1 MEKLVITASNNG
13 NLVNPESKL
22 VNRFTSKSWQVI
34 VYAALFVLLIT
45 GCRKQ
50 DSTGSVGDATATT
63 AKAATFSNKRENI
76 SAQTV
81 WELQQARAATARYQ
95 DIKNAFKDEYEDL
108 NLPLPNMGHHFMK
121 RGLVDAEFDI
131 RKPELLV
138 YNKMEDG
145 EFELVAVEY
154 AVPINMAPA
163 DGPAGFTGDSDKWD
177 RNDGFGLWL
186 LHAWVWKNNPDGV
199 FNPTNPLV
207 ILH

>member
-1 MEKLVITASNNG
+1 MEKLVITARNRE
-13 NLVNPESKL
+13 NLDDPESKSITG
-22 VNRFTSKSWQVI
+22 FTYRSWQVI
-34 VYAALFVLLIT
+34 LFTVLFVLLIT
-45 GCRKQ
+45 GCTKQ
-50 DSTGSVGDATATT
+50 DSTGSFGEGATAST
-63 AKAATFSNKRENI
+63 ARAATFPNRQENI
-76 SAQTV
+76 SAQTI

-154 AVPINMAPA
+154 AVPIPMAPA
-163 DGPAGFTGDSDKWD
+163 DGPAGFTGD
-177 RNDGFGLWL
+177 
-186 LHAWVWKNNPDGV
+186 
-199 FNPTNPLV
+199 
-207 ILH
+207 